1 MEIGINIESEQ
12 DNSLNPEITK
22 ISQTFPMPPE
32 GYCWKSVNPEKHDCQ
47 TSRLVLN
54 DFPYYF
60 EDNIE
65 HWVYW
70 KLGSTITELEIK
82 NTINSFS
89 QDKKYLEISFWI
101 NPPHLKSLPDIDH
114 VHFVCLCKNKP
125 VGT

>member
-1 MEIGINIESEQ
+1 
-12 DNSLNPEITK
+12 
-22 ISQTFPMPPE
+22 MPPE
-32 GYCWKSVNPEKHDCQ
+32 GYCWKSVKPEKHDCQ

-60 EDNIE
+60 EENIE

-70 KLGSTITELEIK
+70 KLGSTITESEIN

-114 VHFVCLCKNKP
+114 IHFVCLCKNKRSVHHDLP
-125 VGT
+125 NKL